1 MIGGPRCGPCFR
13 LGRWIDEHHATLDKD
28 FVIVKVMG
36 GLDEHAG
43 EVVKELPIHDG
54 DGIPWYAI
62 TEPDGTILTTSRGPL
77 GNMGFPSTVE
87 DLRHL
92 RRMLQTHGP
101 EADGR
106 RDRWAHR
113 VALAETVME
122 RVLARSDLA
131 LTRRPDASQ

>member
-28 FVIVKVMG
+28 FVIAKVMG
-36 GLDEHAG
+36 GLDEHAD

-77 GNMGFPSTVE
+77 GNMGFPTSIE

-92 RRMLQTHGP
+92 RRMLQTTARKLTAA
-101 EADGR
+101 EIDGLIGSHSSR
-106 RDRWAHR
+106 
-113 VALAETVME
+113 
-122 RVLARSDLA
+122 
-131 LTRRPDASQ
+131 Q